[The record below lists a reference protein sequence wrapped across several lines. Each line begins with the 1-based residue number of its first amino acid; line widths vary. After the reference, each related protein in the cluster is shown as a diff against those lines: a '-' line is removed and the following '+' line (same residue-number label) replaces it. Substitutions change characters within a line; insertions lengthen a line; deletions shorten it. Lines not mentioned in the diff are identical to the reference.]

1 MPATE
6 EQQAFLESHRLVVVG
21 LPRKAGPP
29 HMSPVYYAMDGED
42 ILMSTTASRFK
53 ARAVRKNEDVSL
65 CVLAEEF
72 PFPYLLVYGKGSIEE
87 SGAADL
93 MMKIGEKMT
102 GNPVPEAARPA
113 VEQRAKDEGRV
124 VLRVKPYA
132 FTSTMPLPQQ
142 NK

>member
-1 MPATE
+1 MSATA

-29 HMSPVYYAMDGED
+29 HMSPVYYTMDGED
-42 ILMSTTASRFK
+42 IIMSTTASRFK

-132 FTSTMPLPQQ
+132 FFSTLPLAQQ
-142 NK
+142 KK

>member
-6 EQQAFLESHRLVVVG
+6 EQQAFLEGHRLVVVG

-102 GNPVPEAARPA
+102 GNPIPEGARPA
-113 VEQRAKDEGRV
+113 IEQRARDEGRV
-124 VLRVKPYA
+124 VLRVKPHA
-132 FTSTMPLPQQ
+132 FFSTMPLAQQ
-142 NK
+142 KK